1 MDSKKIKSKA
11 NMNRKNTAA
20 LRQALLEKYN
30 YSCTS
35 CGVTNNEVPLEL
47 AHIVPISQGGEN
59 SEENLT
65 ILCPNC
71 HRQFDRQPREFEFLS
86 YLSELMRLSPDF
98 VNVEQEKLLGDETR
112 YRADI
117 IAQRKYRN
125 TTETLLIECKSYT
138 VLSSARLNNVI
149 NQLRTYRN
157 ALGTGRMVLAV
168 PATLKDRDLAVL
180 SKENIEIWD
189 LPKITDIFAKQI
201 HDSQAGYFK
210 AIFLARISR
219 PKKPTRSDELIA
231 ALEACDPGK
240 KDWSVYQSLT
250 GDILEYLFAPPLGKP
265 ISELSDKTKTNRRDF
280 ILPNYTEKGFWS
292 FLREKYEADY
302 IVVDAKNYTRKIKKS
317 EVLQV
322 ANYLKSH
329 GAGLFGLIISRNG
342 GDTAGCENTLRE
354 QWLVHRKLILVLCD
368 EDIKEMLMAKNDGRA
383 PEEIIGQKIEQF
395 RLSM

>member
-1 MDSKKIKSKA
+1 
-11 NMNRKNTAA
+11 MNKRITAA
-20 LRQALLEKYN
+20 LRQTLLEKYN
-30 YSCTS
+30 YSCAS
-35 CGVTNNEVPLEL
+35 CGISDNEVSLEL

-71 HRQFDRQPREFEFLS
+71 HRQFDRQPREFEFVS

-98 VNVEQEKLLGDETR
+98 IDIEQEKLLGDETR

-117 IAQRKYRN
+117 IAQKKLKN
-125 TTETLLIECKSYT
+125 NTETLLIECKSYT
-138 VLSSARLNNVI
+138 VLSSSKLNNVI

-157 ALGTGRMVLAV
+157 ALGTGQMVLAV
-168 PATLKDRDLAVL
+168 PATLKDRDVAILN
-180 SKENIEIWD
+180 KENIEVWD
-189 LPKITDIFAKQI
+189 LPKITTIFADQI
-201 HDSQAGYFK
+201 YDSQPGYFK
-210 AIFLARISR
+210 AVFFARLSR

-231 ALEACDPGK
+231 ALDSCNPGIN
-240 KDWSVYQSLT
+240 DWSVYQSLV
-250 GDILEYLFAPPLGKP
+250 GDILEYLFTPPLGKP

-322 ANYLKSH
+322 ANYLKPH

-354 QWLVHRKLILVLCD
+354 QWLVHRKLILVLND
-368 EDIKEMLMAKNDGRA
+368 EDIKEMLVAKNDGRV